1 MIALPCS
8 TEGTVTGPVERRLE
22 QFSLPHPGPMTL
34 GQVEIRPLDDG
45 DQLAQYV
52 ALACSVDRFSSNL
65 EAIARI
71 GEALGTASCELDA
84 VESVSAPLLGTGAGG
99 MAAADV
105 VAALREGFVKTSSP
119 HAVLSMFVL
128 DAEDYEQLAHV
139 FVEETGAGEA
149 HATSSGSP
157 QPRVFISHTALSPAR
172 QDWLEELYRFLRRNG
187 VNARLDSRSLR
198 PGMDLVQWMCNELE
212 QAHRVLLICDD
223 RYSDRADGR
232 HGGVGWETMLIQG
245 DLYAAMYGESSGS
258 EYSGSKYVPIVLTE
272 DPEQGRPTYLKTK
285 LVLHWPDGAD
295 EQLLRERLL
304 DELYGVDT
312 EEPLGPIP
320 ARYRRGA

>member
-8 TEGTVTGPVERRLE
+8 TEGTVTEAVEHRLR
-22 QFSLPHPGPMTL
+22 QFALPHPGTMNL
-34 GQVEIRPLDDG
+34 GQVEIRPLDDAE
-45 DQLAQYV
+45 QVAQYV
-52 ALACSVDRFSSNL
+52 AFACSVDRFASNL
-65 EAIARI
+65 AAISTI
-71 GEALGTASCELDA
+71 GESLGTASCEREA

-99 MAAADV
+99 LAAAEV
-105 VAALREGFVKTSSP
+105 LAALREGFVKTSSP
-119 HAVLSMFVL
+119 RAVLSIFVL
-128 DAEDYEQLAHV
+128 GAEDYEELALG
-139 FVEETGAGEA
+139 FVDGTGAVDA
-149 HATSSGSP
+149 HATASAP
-157 QPRVFISHTALSPAR
+157 AQPRVFISHTALSPTR
-172 QDWLEELYRFLRRNG
+172 NDWLEELYKFLRRNG

-245 DLYAAMYGESSGS
+245 DLYAAMYGENSGS

-285 LVLHWPDGAD
+285 LVLHWPAGAD
-295 EQLLRERLL
+295 EESLRQRLL

-312 EEPLGPIP
+312 EEPLGPVP
-320 ARYRRGA
+320 DRYRRGA

>member
-1 MIALPCS
+1 
-8 TEGTVTGPVERRLE
+8 
-22 QFSLPHPGPMTL
+22 MTL

-71 GEALGTASCELDA
+71 GEALGTASCQLDA
-84 VESVSAPLLGTGAGG
+84 VESVSVPLLGTGAGG
-99 MAAADV
+99 LAAVDV

-139 FVEETGAGEA
+139 FVEETAA
-149 HATSSGSP
+149 RDARTTSSGSP

-172 QDWLEELYRFLRRNG
+172 QDWLEELYKFLRRNG

-245 DLYAAMYGESSGS
+245 DLYAAMYGESWGATTPAASTCRS
-258 EYSGSKYVPIVLTE
+258 CSPRIPSKAVPPTS
-272 DPEQGRPTYLKTK
+272 RPSSCCR
-285 LVLHWPDGAD
+285 WPDGAD
-295 EQLLRERLL
+295 EQILRERLL

-312 EEPLGPIP
+312 EEPLGPVP
-320 ARYRRGA
+320 ARYRRDA